1 MLRLICAICLA
12 AGPLVASSQ
21 QMIYKIQMPDG
32 TVMYSDSVPSGG
44 KVLEEREAKSTPR
57 VTTLP
62 SQPAAKGGNPAQPTV
77 IMRPPGSPAPG
88 TRSAAPAKAAPE
100 SISAAERE
108 LAVAKRKLE
117 LGREPLPGE
126 RLGLKGGGSRLTPEY
141 EARIAGMEREVA
153 NAEAKL
159 KRAYDAR

>member
-32 TVMYSDSVPSGG
+32 TVLYSDSVPSGG

-62 SQPAAKGGNPAQPTV
+62 SQPANRGGTPAIVT
-77 IMRPPGSPAPG
+77 RPSGSSAAG
-88 TRSAAPAKAAPE
+88 TRSAAPAKSGSV
-100 SISAAERE
+100 SIEAAERE
-108 LAVAKRKLE
+108 LADARRKLE
-117 LGREPLPGE
+117 LGREPCRESAWASRAAAADSRPNTKRALP
-126 RLGLKGGGSRLTPEY
+126 
-141 EARIAGMEREVA
+141 AW
-153 NAEAKL
+153 NAKL
-159 KRAYDAR
+159 RTRKPR